1 MNLRTALVILAV
13 LSGTGAAVLGGAAP
27 PLGLREKYSLI
38 EKDLNAFDKDTNY
51 HHLVRVSRLQR
62 SITETNAEMGRYML
76 DIRLR
81 VIAGCDQIRD
91 KGFDFKTVKRAT
103 TVVMPPIVPGE
114 ALMAGMD
121 PGQIKDLAA
130 RKKYEADIAENARV
144 AERMDRELLLQRT
157 REDCLFEIGAY
168 LQSIRNMKEEMN
180 IEHAQRSINKYI
192 KDKAL
197 AESLLKKLNRL

>member
-1 MNLRTALVILAV
+1 MNLRNVLVILA
-13 LSGTGAAVLGGAAP
+13 LLCGTGAAVLGGTTP
-27 PLGLREKYSLI
+27 PLGLLEKYSLI

-51 HHLVRVSRLQR
+51 HHLVGVSRLQR

-91 KGFDFKTVKRAT
+91 KGFDFKTAKRPT

-121 PGQIKDLAA
+121 PAQIKNPEA
-130 RKKYEADIAENARV
+130 RKKYEAAIADNARV
-144 AERMDRELLLQRT
+144 AERMDRELLLRRT

-168 LQSIRNMKEEMN
+168 LQSNRNMKEEIN
-180 IEHAQRSINKYI
+180 IEHAKRSINKYI
-192 KDKAL
+192 KDKTL
-197 AESLLKKLNRL
+197 GKSLLKKLNSP